1 MACDRVSAEM
11 ATEEGDEGKEDEE
24 VEANV
29 VKGGGFTTR
38 RRRSG
43 TVRVTVEAWEIWNV
57 EPYS

>member
-1 MACDRVSAEM
+1 M
-11 ATEEGDEGKEDEE
+11 ATREGDEVKEDEE

-29 VKGGGFTTR
+29 VEGGGFTTR

-57 EPYS
+57 EPYWSEFRT